1 VGTTIITRLQTLADT
16 TRGRLLLVLERQE
29 LTVSELCD
37 VLQLP
42 QSTVSRHLKVLADDG
57 WVSSRADGA
66 SRFYRMSV
74 ADLDPAARRLWQVV
88 RDQVSDT
95 AAALR
100 DAERLRGVL
109 TERRARSED
118 FFASAAG
125 QWDRLRTELFGGR
138 TELLALLGLLDPRWT
153 VADLGCG
160 TGQLTRALA
169 PFVARVIAVDDSAA
183 MLRTARARIGDLANV
198 EIRRGELEAL
208 PIESDTLD
216 VAFLVLVLPYLAEP
230 GRAIGEAARALR
242 AGGRLLIT
250 DLMPHDRSEYRRTL
264 GHQWQGVSEAQLAGW
279 MGEAGLVP
287 GRYRAVPL
295 DPEARGPMLFTAVG
309 TKTAESAE
317 TSGQPTGARSTDRHN
332 GDQVAPTLRRY

>member
-1 VGTTIITRLQTLADT
+1 VGTTIVTRLQSLADT
-16 TRGRLLLVLERQE
+16 TRSRLLLVLERQE

-66 SRFYRMSV
+66 SRFYRMSL

-88 RDQVSDT
+88 RDQVGET

-109 TERRARSED
+109 TERRTRSED

-125 QWDRLRTELFGGR
+125 QWDRLRAELFGGR
-138 TELLALLGLLDPRWT
+138 TELLPLLGLLDPRWT

-160 TGQLTRALA
+160 TGQLTRAVA

-183 MLRTARARIGDLANV
+183 MLRTARARVGDLANV

-208 PIESDTLD
+208 PVDPDSLD
-216 VAFLVLVLPYLAEP
+216 LAFLVLVLPYLADP
-230 GRAIGEAARALR
+230 ARAIGEAARALR
-242 AGGRLLIT
+242 GGGRLLIT
-250 DLMPHDRSEYRRTL
+250 DLMPHDRAEYRQTL
-264 GHQWQGVSEAQLAGW
+264 GHQWQGVSEAQVAAW
-279 MGEAGLVP
+279 MRDAALTP
-287 GRYRAVPL
+287 GPYRPVPL
-295 DPEARGPMLFTAVG
+295 EAEARGPMLFTA
-309 TKTAESAE
+309 
-317 TSGQPTGARSTDRHN
+317 TGVK
-332 GDQVAPTLRRY
+332 GAPG